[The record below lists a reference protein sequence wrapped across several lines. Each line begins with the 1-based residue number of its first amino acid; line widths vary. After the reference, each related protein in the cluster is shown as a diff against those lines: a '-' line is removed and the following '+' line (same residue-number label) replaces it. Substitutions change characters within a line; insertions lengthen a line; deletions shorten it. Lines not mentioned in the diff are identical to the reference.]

1 MSTILKK
8 KNMVWLPSVTMVVKV
23 AWMFFKVFLE
33 ENMLLLCCH
42 KVSQGGEVLYGM
54 RDDMVVI
61 VIVLVHRKCGS

>member
-1 MSTILKK
+1 
-8 KNMVWLPSVTMVVKV
+8 
-23 AWMFFKVFLE
+23 
-33 ENMLLLCCH
+33 MLLLCCH